1 MNRLLGYSVYLSLIR
16 NGSVSLDDI
25 GNGAPVFLS
34 LHIEE
39 EFDENYSSDILR
51 LCSRLH
57 EKGCR
62 IIADISKKTLEML
75 GTDVD
80 AIAEKL
86 HLSAKESTV
95 SVTTAAGDI
104 SDFEFTVIGQP
115 FQYAPVSAGDEAGKL
130 RISFMGREV
139 RTVPL
144 YADEDIAFDN
154 NKSADRKGLF
164 AKIKEKIWRFFSL

>member
-1 MNRLLGYSVYLSLIR
+1 MNRQLGYSVYLSLIR

-57 EKGCR
+57 DKGCR

-86 HLSAKESTV
+86 AGNTCGFRSTSCADQLAQAVLEAKAKENT
-95 SVTTAAGDI
+95 
-104 SDFEFTVIGQP
+104 
-115 FQYAPVSAGDEAGKL
+115 
-130 RISFMGREV
+130 
-139 RTVPL
+139 
-144 YADEDIAFDN
+144 
-154 NKSADRKGLF
+154 
-164 AKIKEKIWRFFSL
+164 